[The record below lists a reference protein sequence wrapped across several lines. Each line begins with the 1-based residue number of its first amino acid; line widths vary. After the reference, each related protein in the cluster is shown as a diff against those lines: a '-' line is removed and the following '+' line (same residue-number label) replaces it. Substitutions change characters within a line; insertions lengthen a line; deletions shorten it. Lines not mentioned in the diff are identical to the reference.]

1 MSKTLKPSHPGE
13 HLRKDF
19 MKPLGLFS
27 NALAY
32 ALNVTLARING
43 IVRERRSITANTAL
57 RASPVT
63 STLTRRV
70 G

>member
-1 MSKTLKPSHPGE
+1 
-13 HLRKDF
+13 